1 MAIATIKATMQM
13 RQGNEEDFD
22 PDQMTAGE
30 WAVSK
35 DVKYVRM
42 CFRPGLCLRMA
53 TYEAF
58 EQDMKEVQLI
68 LATCQNIQAAVE
80 RFVNLAQGH
89 ESQAE
94 IYSLESKSWAVGGTG
109 TRDGENTDNS
119 KYYSEQAKKT
129 LDMTEKAGNDAV
141 NAIDN
146 ALDVSAP
153 KFQVDLDT
161 GHLLYA
167 GGRFEFNVVNGHLEW
182 GLAI

>member
-1 MAIATIKATMQM
+1 MAITTIKATMQM

-42 CFRPGLCLRMA
+42 CFMPGFCLRMA

-58 EQDMKEVQLI
+58 EQDMKEIQLI
-68 LATCQNIQAAVE
+68 LATCQDIQAAVE
-80 RFVNLAQGH
+80 RFAELAQQH

-94 IYSLESKSWAVGGTG
+94 EYSKLSKSWAVGGTG
-109 TRDGENTDNS
+109 IRAGEDTDNS
-119 KYYSEQAKKT
+119 EYYSRQSKRY
-129 LDMTEKAGNDAV
+129 LDAV
-141 NAIDN
+141 NN

-153 KFQVDLDT
+153 KFQIDLNT

-167 GGRFEFNVVNGHLEW
+167 GGRFEFNVINGNLEW